1 MTQAKLT
8 DQLQIAYMQG
18 KANAQREMMI
28 GFDGAGNKPGEDG
41 PYRPPDKKDV
51 PGVPPGYPHI
61 PKPTKLAKKNKK
73 SGGIYGKS
81 DKKYEVPDTDTSDLY
96 YGEVASDPSFTVG
109 GSKGNKTN
117 QKIIKSGDANAPNAA
132 DFMKIRN
139 LGPAMF
145 PIKKADAQ
153 GLTDVLSPHQNPRS
167 GSLKDSGLTDEQKIQ
182 LLIRGAAAHK
192 A

>member
-61 PKPTKLAKKNKK
+61 PKPTKLA
-73 SGGIYGKS
+73 
-81 DKKYEVPDTDTSDLY
+81 
-96 YGEVASDPSFTVG
+96 SDPYRDNKAGNVDEVWDLTGPRQQGPMPKSFY
-109 GSKGNKTN
+109 
-117 QKIIKSGDANAPNAA
+117 DAV
-132 DFMKIRN
+132 DKIRMS
-139 LGPAMF
+139 LPV
-145 PIKKADAQ
+145 KKADAQ
-153 GLTDVLSPHQNPRS
+153 GLSDVLSPHQNPRS